1 MSFIKKY
8 ILSII
13 ILILVII
20 ESILG
25 RYELA
30 VGTILFGYCVNC
42 CISIYK
48 NFKGKKKKEA
58 ILTALIMVVF
68 IIIYIKA
75 IKVL

>member
-25 RYELA
+25 MYKLV
-30 VGTILFGYCVNC
+30 VGTILFGYCINC
-42 CISIYK
+42 CISIYRNRKEK
-48 NFKGKKKKEA
+48 NKKEA
-58 ILTALIMVVF
+58 VLTALIMVVF